1 MLKQKEWIDV
11 IVTKTGCTKKEA
23 KLIYDCMFE
32 YIKEQI
38 SEDSPIKLQGLG
50 VFKLRK
56 TAAKEQINL
65 VTGQAEIVPEHYAV
79 TFKPYF
85 EIDPK
90 PEAIEVEDEEVI
102 EVVEEVI
109 PAVEEEVVEE
119 VISVEEEVVEEE
131 VVEEVVPVEEE
142 VVEEVVPVE
151 EEVIEEVNDNF
162 VWVYENEKLTTKQVL
177 ELICK
182 STSLSKEEVN
192 SALDVVKSNMEKINK
207 TTCDVKE
214 TNETFDFIIEK

>member
-11 IVTKTGCTKKEA
+11 IVTKTGCSKKEA

-38 SEDSPIKLQGLG
+38 SEETPIKLPGFG

-65 VTGQAEIVPEHYAV
+65 ITGQAEIVPEHYAV

-90 PEAIEVEDEEVI
+90 PEAIEVEDEEV
-102 EVVEEVI
+102 VEIV
-109 PAVEEEVVEE
+109 EEVVEE
-119 VISVEEEVVEEE
+119 TA
-131 VVEEVVPVEEE
+131 PVEEE
-142 VVEEVVPVE
+142 VVEEVVEEAAPVE
-151 EEVIEEVNDNF
+151 EEVVEEVVEEAAPVEEVVEEKVDNF
-162 VWVYENEKLTTKQVL
+162 VWVYGNEELNSQQVL
-177 ELICK
+177 ELIQEK
-182 STSLSKEEVN
+182 TSLTKEEIT
-192 SALDVVKSNMEKINK
+192 SALDVVKANMEKVNK

-214 TNETFDFIIEK
+214 ADDSFDFIIVK

>member
-119 VISVEEEVVEEE
+119 VISVEEEVVEE
-131 VVEEVVPVEEE
+131 VVPVEEE